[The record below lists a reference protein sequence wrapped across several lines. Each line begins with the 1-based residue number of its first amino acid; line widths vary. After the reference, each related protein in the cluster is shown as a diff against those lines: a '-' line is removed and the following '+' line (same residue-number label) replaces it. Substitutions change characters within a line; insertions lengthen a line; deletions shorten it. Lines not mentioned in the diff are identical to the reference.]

1 MPDINK
7 INGLVLCDEIH
18 VNGVTIAN
26 ILNID
31 SITKNC
37 CTANG
42 PISIAGPEDSCALA
56 CADEDCGNFYTDG
69 TSGTCPLVNGDIL
82 YSDASCTLAT
92 SGYYS
97 PTNCVGSCDYCY
109 SVNGS
114 GVITVTECP
123 STCNEILLSRSTES
137 CTVACG
143 GECTT
148 YYTNASGVPTAGDYI
163 YQTSE
168 CSCEGEQPA
177 FTYYSNKCGER
188 SGTCFTVNG
197 SCQIG
202 PIAGC
207 GR

>member
-69 TSGTCPLVNGDIL
+69 T
-82 YSDASCTLAT
+82 
-92 SGYYS
+92 
-97 PTNCVGSCDYCY
+97 
-109 SVNGS
+109 
-114 GVITVTECP
+114 
-123 STCNEILLSRSTES
+123 
-137 CTVACG
+137 
-143 GECTT
+143 
-148 YYTNASGVPTAGDYI
+148 
-163 YQTSE
+163 
-168 CSCEGEQPA
+168 
-177 FTYYSNKCGER
+177 
-188 SGTCFTVNG
+188 
-197 SCQIG
+197 
-202 PIAGC
+202 
-207 GR
+207 